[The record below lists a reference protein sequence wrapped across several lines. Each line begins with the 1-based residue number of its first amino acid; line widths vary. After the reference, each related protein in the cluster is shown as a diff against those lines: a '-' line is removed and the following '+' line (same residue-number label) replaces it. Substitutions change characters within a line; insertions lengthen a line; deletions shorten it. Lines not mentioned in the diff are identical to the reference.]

1 MRERLLALIDGMA
14 HVRLVVA
21 GDLILDEYITGRADR
36 LSREAPIPVL
46 EFEGRRYVAGGAA
59 NPAVNGATLGAAV
72 RLIGAVGA
80 DAEADALRAVLSE
93 ARIVHDDL
101 LTDPARPTTLKTRIM
116 AHMGLR
122 FPQQVAR
129 IDRLSR
135 APIDGVIAVEA
146 ERAIARALDDADALL
161 FSDYR
166 GGMLTAPLVRAGLEV
181 ALARGV
187 LSAADAQGDFDKYRG
202 IDVIKCNADEAAAHL
217 GRVLSSDA
225 AFAEA
230 ARALYDALGVR
241 LAMVITRGADGATVA
256 DGAGVAHCPAPAV
269 TDVYDTV
276 GAGDTA
282 IAVLTLALASGATA
296 VEAVTLAN
304 SASGIVVRR
313 VGNYAPSQDELRA
326 VV

>member
-14 HVRLVVA
+14 RVRLVVA

-59 NPAVNGATLGAAV
+59 NPAVNGAALGAAV
-72 RLIGAVGA
+72 RLIGVVGA

-93 ARIVHDDL
+93 VGIVHDAL
-101 LTDPARPTTLKTRIM
+101 LTDTARPTTLKTRIM

-135 APIDGVIAVEA
+135 APIDGTIAVEA
-146 ERAIARALDDADALL
+146 ERAIARALNDTDALL

-166 GGMLTAPLVRAGLEV
+166 GGMLTAPLVRAGLE
-181 ALARGV
+181 AARARGV

-217 GRVLSSDA
+217 GRVLSGDA

-241 LAMVITRGADGATVA
+241 LAMIITRGADGATVA
-256 DGAGVAHCPAPAV
+256 DAVGVAHCPAPAV